1 MRAVIIRQGELVVE
15 ELPVPEPGE
24 GEVLVKTI
32 ACGICGS
39 DLHFLKN
46 GLDIMETV
54 RYLGSEPDY
63 LDDGL
68 VMGH

>member
-39 DLHFLKN
+39 DLHLLKH
-46 GLDIMETV
+46 GQDIMETV
-54 RYLGSEPDY
+54 RIWALNQTLWMTGW
-63 LDDGL
+63 
-68 VMGH
+68 